1 MKSFIRKIGS
11 VPSIFLCIVF
21 PSFVSAL
28 WAQDTINGVITDS
41 LFGSAIDSVN
51 VSSGGFST
59 TTNASGAFS
68 LVISATRALF
78 SAAAPE
84 HPEQRMVNLNTAT
97 GLISWSAS
105 AGNVSI
111 VVLDVRGRVAARYAA
126 GTGAGAEEYSLAG
139 LPEGFYLVC
148 ITLRKQTAMYKFLRL
163 QGNPGGGAGR
173 TIPEGADQSALGLA
187 TATVTQ
193 PSRII
198 VCAKTGYKTD
208 TVTIAAGTPTSAVA
222 AIKMIEAAIPQEALE
237 TVQIQANGK
246 PVTFKTSL
254 DSGQV
259 FLLKACGALQFG
271 AYALDAE
278 YGSFSQGASIKDSVG
293 TTYIGINIGVT
304 YPRVLSGV
312 TEGPMRWFG
321 PYNAS
326 HIYYMTVSGSG
337 KPLTMTVVKA
347 DSTAPI
353 SGAITVSLV
362 RLSPFPQTFS
372 PQLDSLQAPL
382 TRTIVY
388 SHLSP
393 SKPAIYLLSCA
404 GEGKVG
410 GSGLGYGDAEY
421 DDYTDTPGSSSED
434 VGDAGID
441 YGIGVDDTNVTS
453 TIPRSYWWGPWRL
466 DHTYYMLYAGTGK
479 PISFLYFDS
488 NYGDNS
494 TTIKLTV
501 RLYSTP

>member
-21 PSFVSAL
+21 LSFVSAL

-84 HPEQRMVNLNTAT
+84 QRMVNLNTAT

-111 VVLDVRGRVAARYAA
+111 LVLDVRGRVAARYSA
-126 GTGAGAEEYSLAG
+126 GKGAGAEEYSLAS

-148 ITLRKQTAMYKFLRL
+148 ITLQKQTAMYKFLRL
-163 QGNPGGGAGR
+163 QGNSGSSGR
-173 TIPEGADQSALGLA
+173 TISNGSDQSALGL
-187 TATVTQ
+187 ATVTQ

-222 AIKMIEAAIPQEALE
+222 AIKMIGAAIPQEALE
-237 TVQIQANGK
+237 TVQIQANGN

-293 TTYIGINIGVT
+293 TTDIGINIGVKF
-304 YPRVLSGV
+304 PRVLSGV
-312 TEGPMRWFG
+312 TEGRMRWFG
-321 PYNAS
+321 PYNTS
-326 HIYYMTVSGSG
+326 HIYYMSVSGSG
-337 KPLTMTVVKA
+337 KPLTLTIVKA
-347 DSTAPI
+347 DSTTPI
-353 SGAITVSLV
+353 GGAITVSMV

-372 PQLDSLQAPL
+372 TQLDSLQAPL

-494 TTIKLTV
+494 TTVKLTV

>member
-21 PSFVSAL
+21 PLFVSAL
-28 WAQDTINGVITDS
+28 CAQDTINGVITDS

-59 TTNASGAFS
+59 ATNASGAFS
-68 LVISATRALF
+68 LVISATRTLF
-78 SAAAPE
+78 FAAAPE
-84 HPEQRMVNLNTAT
+84 KRMVNLNTAT

-111 VVLDVRGRVAARYAA
+111 LVLDVRGRVAARYAA
-126 GTGAGAEEYSLAG
+126 DKGAGAEEYSLAG

-148 ITLRKQTAMYKFLRL
+148 ITLQKQTAVYKFLRL
-163 QGNPGGGAGR
+163 QGNPGGSAGR
-173 TIPEGADQSALGLA
+173 TISEGADQSALGLV
-187 TATVTQ
+187 TVTQ

-222 AIKMIEAAIPQEALE
+222 AIKMIGAAIPQKALE
-237 TVQIQANGK
+237 TVQIQANGN

-293 TTYIGINIGVT
+293 TTDIGINIGVKF
-304 YPRVLSGV
+304 PRVLSGV
-312 TEGPMRWFG
+312 TEGRMRWFG
-321 PYNAS
+321 PYNTS

-337 KPLTMTVVKA
+337 KPLTLTIVKA
-347 DSTAPI
+347 DSTTPLG
-353 SGAITVSLV
+353 GAITVSMV

-372 PQLDSLQAPL
+372 TQLDSLQAPL

-393 SKPAIYLLSCA
+393 SKPTIYLLSCA
-404 GEGKVG
+404 GQGKVG
-410 GSGLGYGDAEY
+410 GANLGYGDAEY
-421 DDYTDTPGSSSED
+421 CDYNATGSGVED
-434 VGDAGID
+434 VGDASID